1 MYGECEFWFASIK
14 VRDQET
20 RLERTFRV
28 HSVDSRYSQ
37 SPDSLSWVLYS
48 TSEVVQTTIDSGSGI
63 GSTQVSPTFI
73 SNREQ
78 RLIHGVRPICSS
90 N

>member
-14 VRDQET
+14 VRGQET
-20 RLERTFRV
+20 TLERTCLV
-28 HSVDSRYSQ
+28 YSVDPRYSQ
-37 SPDSLSWVLYS
+37 SPDSSSWVSYS
-48 TSEVVQTTIDSGSGI
+48 TSEVAQTMIDSGSGI
-63 GSTQVSPTFI
+63 GSTQVSLTFV

-78 RLIHGVRPICSS
+78 RLMHGVRPICSS